1 MLQRVPR
8 VAYGLCIA
16 TILVAGSYKLRGLL
30 PMWSDVEY
38 DRFDGR
44 VILKSFQS
52 KFSGILNS
60 KYDREHNDYLE
71 IPLGTAKDENIPNR
85 YTFSLLKFHYVQK
98 IEPFWKRVK
107 ESQATVEAKGV
118 YLVRD
123 GMGQY
128 YGNEVDQQDFYRG
141 SNPMSCGIG
150 SSDVKQDSNFNGPLL
165 ADKVGPLKKN
175 SRLRLNQ
182 DFYFVQVYDQFR
194 VYTDDDLPWSIRNLM
209 KGRIKKIFE
218 MQAGYELPDMKG
230 T

>member
-16 TILVAGSYKLRGLL
+16 TIFVAGSYKLRGLL
-30 PMWSDVEY
+30 PMWSDLEY

-60 KYDREHNDYLE
+60 KYDREHDDYLE
-71 IPLGTAKDENIPNR
+71 IPLGTAREENIPNR

-107 ESQATVEAKGV
+107 ESQAKVEAKGV

-150 SSDVKQDSNFNGPLL
+150 SSDVKQDSNFNGSLL

-194 VYTDDDLPWSIRNLM
+194 VYTDEDLPWSIRNLV

-218 MQAGYELPDMKG
+218 MQAGYELPDMNG

>member
-1 MLQRVPR
+1 MRIQRVVGWISIVGVIVVGAKALQSR
-8 VAYGLCIA
+8 VP
-16 TILVAGSYKLRGLL
+16 K
-30 PMWSDVEY
+30 WSDVEY

-165 ADKVGPLKKN
+165 ADKIGTLKKN